1 MKKFLLPLLALALS
15 ATAASAQTT
24 LDQAGGRPRR
34 TPEEMA
40 ARQTEGLTKQ
50 LGLSA
55 DQAAKVQPILLARGQ
70 EMMAM
75 RSQMQAGTAD
85 RNQLRTQ
92 MQASRAKY
100 DDQLKA
106 ILTPEQFTQMQTLEA
121 NRRQGGPGAM
131 QLQNGKVKEK
141 DGKVKIKTKTD
152 A

>member
-24 LDQAGGRPRR
+24 PDQAGGRPQR

-40 ARQTEGLTKQ
+40 ARQTQGLTKQ

-55 DQAAKVQPILLARGQ
+55 DQSAKVQQIMLARDQ

-75 RSQMQAGTAD
+75 RGQMQAGTGD
-85 RNQLRTQ
+85 RRQMREQ
-92 MQASRAKY
+92 MQANRAKY

-106 ILTPEQFTQMQTLEA
+106 VLSPEQFTQYTTLAA
-121 NRRQGGPGAM
+121 NRRQRGGAM
-131 QLQNGKVKEK
+131 QMTDGKVKAK
-141 DGKVKIKTKTD
+141 DGKVKIKAKTD
-152 A
+152 S

>member
-24 LDQAGGRPRR
+24 PDQAGRPRR

-40 ARQTEGLTKQ
+40 ARQTAGLTRQ

-55 DQAAKVQPILLARGQ
+55 DQSAKVQQILLARDQ
-70 EMMAM
+70 EMLAM
-75 RSQMQAGTAD
+75 RGQMQAGTAD
-85 RNQLRTQ
+85 RKQLREQLLAGRT
-92 MQASRAKY
+92 KY

-106 ILTPEQFTQMQTLEA
+106 VLTPEQYTNMQA
-121 NRRQGGPGAM
+121 MQASRRQRGGPNM
-131 QLQNGKVKEK
+131 PQEGKVKAK
-141 DGKVKIKTKTD
+141 DGKLKVKAKTD